1 MKPTPITFIPSET
14 YKALI
19 KEAASRCIR
28 VGCSVDDAV
37 RKHLGGLFVQQIK
50 VLLTDTLSHGILYSS
65 KMKGG

>member
-1 MKPTPITFIPSET
+1 MKPTPITFIPAET

-37 RKHLGGLFVQQIK
+37 DNIQVIEKELAKKNIKARKRIRI
-50 VLLTDTLSHGILYSS
+50 S
-65 KMKGG
+65 

>member
-19 KEAASRCIR
+19 KEAASRCVR

-37 RKHLGGLFVQQIK
+37 DNIQVIEKELARKNIK
-50 VLLTDTLSHGILYSS
+50 TRKRIRIS
-65 KMKGG
+65 

>member
-1 MKPTPITFIPSET
+1 MKPTPIAFISSET

-37 RKHLGGLFVQQIK
+37 DNIQIIEKELAKKNIKARKRIR
-50 VLLTDTLSHGILYSS
+50 IP
-65 KMKGG
+65 

>member
-1 MKPTPITFIPSET
+1 MKPTPITFVPSET

-37 RKHLGGLFVQQIK
+37 DNIQIIEKELAKKNMKARKRVRIP
-50 VLLTDTLSHGILYSS
+50 
-65 KMKGG
+65 

>member
-1 MKPTPITFIPSET
+1 MKPTPITFISSET

-37 RKHLGGLFVQQIK
+37 DNIQIIEKELAKKNIKARKRIR
-50 VLLTDTLSHGILYSS
+50 IP
-65 KMKGG
+65 

>member
-1 MKPTPITFIPSET
+1 MKPTPITFISSET

-37 RKHLGGLFVQQIK
+37 DNIQIIEKELVKKSIKARKRIR
-50 VLLTDTLSHGILYSS
+50 IP
-65 KMKGG
+65 

>member
-37 RKHLGGLFVQQIK
+37 DNIQIIEKELAKRNIKARKRIR
-50 VLLTDTLSHGILYSS
+50 IP
-65 KMKGG
+65 

>member
-1 MKPTPITFIPSET
+1 MNPTPITFIPSET

-37 RKHLGGLFVQQIK
+37 DNIQIIEKELTKKNIKARKRIRI
-50 VLLTDTLSHGILYSS
+50 S
-65 KMKGG
+65 